1 MPNATAADQAKPQL
15 IEIFRAGRHVDM
27 HGREVE
33 VTREDIADM
42 ATAYDP
48 EKSEAPLVVGHPK
61 HNAPAYGWAR
71 RLVAQGDTLL
81 AEPHQVDADFGEMV
95 KAGRFK
101 KRSASF
107 FLPDAQGNPVPG
119 KWYLRHIGFL
129 GAAAPA
135 VKGLKDVSFADADEG
150 VAEFA
155 DLIVR
160 SWVMRSIADLFR
172 GLRERLIETDGVE
185 KADRLIP
192 SYQIDSI
199 RDAANEA
206 TSTSSYAENV
216 GAEEIHVED
225 RNMPENNTADFA
237 AREKKLTD
245 DAAALAARE
254 KALADREAKAQRD
267 DAVEFVDG
275 LVTGGKLLPKDK
287 ATVVELLL
295 ALPAAEPLSF
305 ADGDTTIE
313 KPAPQLLRELLDG
326 LPKRLDFAEKSG
338 ATDADANAG
347 AADFAAPP
355 GTQVDA
361 GQLELHRKARAH
373 MAQHAGVSF
382 VDAVKAVGGR

>member
-1 MPNATAADQAKPQL
+1 
-15 IEIFRAGRHVDM
+15 
-27 HGREVE
+27 
-33 VTREDIADM
+33 
-42 ATAYDP
+42 
-48 EKSEAPLVVGHPK
+48 
-61 HNAPAYGWAR
+61 
-71 RLVAQGDTLL
+71 
-81 AEPHQVDADFGEMV
+81 
-95 KAGRFK
+95 
-101 KRSASF
+101 
-107 FLPDAQGNPVPG
+107 VPG

-135 VKGLKDVSFADADEG
+135 VKGLKDVSFADADDG

-155 DLIVR
+155 DLQLR

-192 SYQIDSI
+192 SYQIDTI
-199 RDAANEA
+199 RDASNET
-206 TSTSSYAENV
+206 TSTSSYADSI
-216 GAEEIHVED
+216 GIEEIHDED
-225 RNMPENNTADFA
+225 RNMPDKNAADFA
-237 AREKKLTD
+237 ARETELASQKTQL
-245 DAAALAARE
+245 DARDRALKE
-254 KALADREAKAQRD
+254 REAKAQRD

-326 LPKRLDFAEKSG
+326 LPQRLDFSEKSG